1 MVISVTK
8 KVITASFSD
17 DEGEAFA
24 DGRGERREGARRM
37 ESHADNDGHCP
48 RACVADE

>member
-1 MVISVTK
+1 MVIAV
-8 KVITASFSD
+8 SFID

-24 DGRGERREGARRM
+24 DRGGERREGARRT
-37 ESHADNDGHCP
+37 ESHADNDGHWP